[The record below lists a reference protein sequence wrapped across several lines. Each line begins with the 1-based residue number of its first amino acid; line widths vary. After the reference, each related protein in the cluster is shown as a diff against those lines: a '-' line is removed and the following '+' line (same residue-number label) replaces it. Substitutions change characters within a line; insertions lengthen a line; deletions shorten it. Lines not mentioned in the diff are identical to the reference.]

1 MTIRNFLFHRVSD
14 EKDAL
19 WPPMQPALFEKIIRY
34 LAGNFKVLLLE
45 DYLKDPSL
53 FKREKNLATVCF
65 DDGYKD
71 NIEKAAPVLL
81 RYRCPASFYVVTDC
95 IDRNVPTWT
104 YITDHYFQ
112 QDANNK
118 LYLENEFV
126 PEFFQR
132 MEWNNAEE
140 AKDWGRKVKPW
151 MKNLPNAQ
159 RLWVMEQLEQQNKG
173 MGISRTMMMNWSEV
187 KELQDAGFYIG
198 SHSYSHPMLANL
210 ASEDEIFNELIISSE
225 RIQQQLGEKPLT
237 ISYPIGSWDTRVVNA
252 SVKAGYQ
259 FGLAVEQRFY
269 KPGTD
274 NLFTIPR
281 VELYN
286 ESWWKSRLR
295 ISGLY
300 QTVKKLV
307 R

>member
-1 MTIRNFLFHRVSD
+1 
-14 EKDAL
+14 
-19 WPPMQPALFEKIIRY
+19 MQPALFEKIIRY
-34 LAGNFKVLLLE
+34 LTGNFKVVLLE

-53 FKREKNLATVCF
+53 YKREKNLATVCF

-71 NIEKAAPVLL
+71 NIQKAAPILL
-81 RYRCPASFYVVTDC
+81 RHRCPASFYVVTDC

-104 YITDHYFQ
+104 YITDHFFQ
-112 QDANNK
+112 QGTNK
-118 LYLENEFV
+118 KLQLENDFV
-126 PEFFQR
+126 PEFLQR
-132 MEWNNAEE
+132 IEWNNAEE
-140 AKDWGRKVKPW
+140 ATDWGRKVKPW

-159 RLWVMEQLEQQNKG
+159 RLWVMQQLERQNKG
-173 MGISRTMMMNWSEV
+173 TSISHTMMMSWGEI
-187 KELQDAGFYIG
+187 KELQEAGFYIG

-225 RIQQQLGEKPLT
+225 MIQQHLGEKPLT
-237 ISYPIGSWDTRVVNA
+237 ISYPIGSWDNRVVNA